1 MRELERN
8 LIWIERWSNNPSES
22 VITALKEYFSSRGKI
37 NGRNM

>member
-8 LIWIERWSNNPSES
+8 LIWIERWKNNPSES
-22 VITALKEYFSSRGKI
+22 AITGMKESFSSRSRI